1 MTKTN
6 QIFPIHQLQ
15 VPISRKYD
23 VSKYSTNL
31 IYFSRQ
37 QKKKKQKKKRKEKQN
52 NSLRITLSS
61 HRSHIN
67 AQRDYCKKGNE
78 RRERQEE
85 GIVD

>member
-37 QKKKKQKKKRKEKQN
+37 QKKKKTKKK
-52 NSLRITLSS
+52 
-61 HRSHIN
+61 
-67 AQRDYCKKGNE
+67 
-78 RRERQEE
+78 EE
-85 GIVD
+85 GKTE

>member
-37 QKKKKQKKKRKEKQN
+37 QKKNKKK
-52 NSLRITLSS
+52 
-61 HRSHIN
+61 
-67 AQRDYCKKGNE
+67 
-78 RRERQEE
+78 EE
-85 GIVD
+85 GKTE

>member
-31 IYFSRQ
+31 IYLSRQ
-37 QKKKKQKKKRKEKQN
+37 QKNKNKKK
-52 NSLRITLSS
+52 
-61 HRSHIN
+61 
-67 AQRDYCKKGNE
+67 
-78 RRERQEE
+78 EE
-85 GIVD
+85 GKTE